1 MSRVNRREFNH
12 VVLGALGAGFA
23 APLAARSSAHPM
35 ADEERRGS
43 ITDVPGIHVGHYT
56 DTRRPTG
63 CTAILFDGEATAAVD
78 YDGSAPGSYL
88 GVLLKPV
95 SPVTNI
101 HAMLLT
107 GGSILGLSAM
117 AGLVRFMEE
126 RKIGY
131 NWGTPDVPIPITVG
145 AVIADLEIGG
155 NPHIRPDAEAA
166 YKACLAASTAPVEEG
181 NVGVGAGGTVGKML
195 LNHGYGGMK
204 GGLGTASLRVGD
216 VVVGALIVLNSVG
229 DIRDWRTGEI
239 LAGARR
245 PDGKGFVNI
254 AETLKNLSKDATQ
267 AAVEV
272 HDPAL
277 MSTTLVVVATNASF
291 IRVEL
296 AKIAMMAS
304 TGAARAINP
313 YHTNGD
319 GDSTFALSTNKVKS
333 DLSVSV
339 VGALAAEAVS
349 EAAMRAVKAAK
360 SIEGWPAYRDY
371 TAKLS

>member
-12 VVLGALGAGFA
+12 AVLGVVGTGLA
-23 APLAARSSAHPM
+23 APLASRGVPPAP
-35 ADEERRGS
+35 DETERRGS
-43 ITDVPGIHVGHYT
+43 LTDVPGIRLGHYT

-88 GVLLKPV
+88 GAMLKPI
-95 SPVTNI
+95 SPVTGI

-107 GGSILGLSAM
+107 GGGLMGLPAM
-117 AGLVRFMEE
+117 AGVVRFMEE

-131 NWGTPDVPIPITVG
+131 NWGTPEVPIPITVG
-145 AVIADLEIGG
+145 AVIADLEVGD
-155 NPHIRPDAEAA
+155 PHVRPDAEAA

-204 GGLGTASLRVGD
+204 GGLGTASLRLGD
-216 VVVGALIVLNSVG
+216 VVIGALIVLNSVG
-229 DIRDWRTGEI
+229 DILDWRTAKI
-239 LAGARR
+239 IAGARL
-245 PDGKGFVNI
+245 PDGKDFANI
-254 AETLKNLSKDATQ
+254 AETLKRLSEDKTQ
-267 AAVEV
+267 AAVQV

-319 GDSTFALSTNKVKS
+319 GDSTFALSTNKLKS

-349 EAAMRAVKAAK
+349 EAAVRAVKAAK

-371 TAKLS
+371 TTKLL